1 MPEDTL
7 DSLETAIGQ
16 HPKGI
21 PLRALAAELD
31 SQLSRRTLQDRL
43 AKLTAAGRIVREG
56 QGRGTVYRPNR
67 AVQADAAPAA
77 GAAEVQAP
85 KDISLSEQVVL
96 IREQL
101 RQTHLSVPVDQ
112 RTPVG
117 YRREFLDDD
126 YRPTGGYLSADERN
140 ALWETGRIHDV
151 AVPGGTYGRH
161 ILDRMLID
169 LSWNSSRLEGNTY
182 SLLDTKRLIER
193 GEEAENH
200 DPRETQMILN
210 HKQAIEF
217 LTDAPD
223 EVGLDKRTILNLHA
237 LLADNL
243 LPDPSGVG
251 RLRARPVGIGGS
263 AYRPLGVP
271 ALIEECFERL
281 LAIVRAID
289 DPFEQAL
296 YCLVQVPYLQAFDDV
311 NKRVSRLAA
320 NIPLIRHNLS
330 PLSFL
335 DVPRDYY
342 TDAMLLIYEQNEV
355 GLMKELFIWAYG
367 RSAVRYGTVRQ
378 SLGEP
383 DPFKLKHRDA
393 LRELVS
399 QVIRDRLGVAA
410 AAERVAAWV
419 ATHVDE
425 HERHRFQEVAETEL
439 IDLHE
444 GSYGRYGVSY
454 AEFMAWRAVW
464 AERADGAI

>member
-1 MPEDTL
+1 MPEDPL
-7 DSLETAIGQ
+7 HLLEAAIGR
-16 HPKGI
+16 HPDGV
-21 PLRALAAELD
+21 PLRTLVAELD
-31 SQLSRRTLQDRL
+31 HRLSRRTLQGRL
-43 AKLTAAGRIVREG
+43 ARLTAAGRIVREG
-56 QGRGTVYRPNR
+56 QGRGTVYRPGRTVR
-67 AVQADAAPAA
+67 AGTARTD
-77 GAAEVQAP
+77 GATEVEARHGVALP
-85 KDISLSEQVVL
+85 EELVRV
-96 IREQL
+96 REQL
-101 RQTHLSVPVDQ
+101 RRTHLQAPADRRAS
-112 RTPVG
+112 VG

-126 YRPTGGYLSADERN
+126 YRPIDGYLSAEERT
-140 ALWETGRIHDV
+140 ALWETGRIGDV
-151 AVPGGTYGRH
+151 AVAAGTYGRH

-193 GEEAENH
+193 GEEAENR

-217 LTDAPD
+217 LTDGPA

-263 AYRPLGVP
+263 AYRPLAVP
-271 ALIEECFERL
+271 ALIEECFDRL

-335 DVPRDYY
+335 DVPRDCY

-355 GLMKELFIWAYG
+355 GLMKELFTWAYR
-367 RSAVRYGTVRQ
+367 RSAVRYGAVRQ

-383 DPFKLKHRDA
+383 DPFRLKHRDA
-393 LRELVS
+393 LRELVA
-399 QVIRDRLGVAA
+399 QIILDRLGVAA
-410 AAERVAAWV
+410 AAEHVATWVAA
-419 ATHVDE
+419 HVDE
-425 HERHRFQEVAETEL
+425 HERRRFQEVAETEL

-444 GSYGRYGVSY
+444 GSYGRYRVSY
-454 AEFMAWRAVW
+454 ADFVAWRTVW
-464 AERADGAI
+464 DTGRSD